1 MHNLLQRLSSVS
13 STAMSTL
20 MVLALLI
27 AFSTPLLPSNP
38 TYEVTLHNVQTTTGR
53 QMDPFDKTS
62 RSAEYARLTFDVDAD
77 LSSMFNWNTKL
88 LFAYITA
95 DFRSPGFDTNRVVIW
110 DRIIRN
116 DRQAKLR
123 LRKHH
128 NKYSLRNYALTFEG
142 IEAANLTLHINP
154 VPYLGIMYDKPVVS
168 IPLDI
173 PRAPEPEP
181 GSTKAKARGKRAKA
195 SARA

>member
-1 MHNLLQRLSSVS
+1 
-13 STAMSTL
+13 MSTL
-20 MVLALLI
+20 MVLAILI
-27 AFSTPLLPSNP
+27 SVTTPLIPSSP
-38 TYEVTLHNVQTTTGR
+38 THAVTLRSVQTTTGR
-53 QMDPFDKTS
+53 PVDPFDKTS

-95 DFRSPGFDTNRVVIW
+95 DYRAPGFETNRVVVW

-116 DRQAKLR
+116 PRQAKLR

-142 IEAANLTLHINP
+142 VEAANLTLHINP
-154 VPYLGIMYDKPVVS
+154 VPYLGVMYDKPATS
-168 IPLDI
+168 IPLSL
-173 PRAPEPEP
+173 PRAA
-181 GSTKAKARGKRAKA
+181 GSAGQVGR
-195 SARA
+195 